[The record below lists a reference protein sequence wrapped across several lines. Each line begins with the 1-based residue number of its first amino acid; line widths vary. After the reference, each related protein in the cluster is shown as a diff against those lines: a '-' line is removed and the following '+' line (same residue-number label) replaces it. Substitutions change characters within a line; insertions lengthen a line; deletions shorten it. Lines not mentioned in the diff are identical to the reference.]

1 MNSAEEMNVIPLPGT
16 ESPGSNSQE
25 FPGTGNL
32 EKIRDILFGSQM
44 RDYDRRFQRIDERI
58 QKETADLR
66 DETRRRFDSLEAY
79 LKQEL
84 AALGDRLKAENQQ
97 RVEHHEELTRELRDS
112 ARNINQRIG
121 QLDEQTSAAAR
132 ELRERILAQSNELS
146 DEIRR
151 KTEELTAAL
160 ARESRELRFDKADRS
175 ALSNL
180 FTELAMRLNNEF
192 KLPGESGE

>member
-16 ESPGSNSQE
+16 DSSGSSNQE

-66 DETRRRFDSLEAY
+66 DETRRRFDSLEGY

-84 AALGDRLKAENQQ
+84 AALGDRLKAETQQ

-180 FTELAMRLNNEF
+180 FTELALRLNNEF
-192 KLPGESGE
+192 KLPGEE